1 MINYKKL
8 TAAMAA
14 GIIAIFTITG
24 CAMPWQKAA
33 DDSSSNVS
41 TVSAGN
47 LSQSG
52 ENALSLEFD
61 SEDLDSSYNESECT
75 KINLSGSGATVSGS
89 GVTVENGNITITS
102 AGSYIISGTLTDGS
116 IKVNCSEKGTV
127 RLILN
132 GASISNS
139 STAPVVVEEAKKVL
153 VTLAD
158 GTTNTI
164 TDKTRQSVDDEDF
177 SSAVYSKA
185 DLVFN
190 GNGTLNVNAGYRNGI
205 KSTDDLKVVSGT
217 FNITSNEDGI
227 IGKDLLGIKDGK
239 FTIKSGNIVITGGE
253 FDITASNDGIHCNE
267 DILISGGNLTIS
279 SGDDGVHA
287 DDNLQVD
294 GGTIDIK
301 KCCEGL
307 EGVQITLNDG
317 DISIV
322 ASDDGI
328 NAADG
333 SSSSGMGMGGFG
345 GGQNGGFGGG
355 QASSSDSSVLLTI
368 NGGNIFVNAGG
379 DGLDSNGNIVM
390 NGGNV
395 TVLGP
400 TSDGD
405 TALDFDGAFTINGGV
420 LMAFGSSGM
429 LETPTSAQNG
439 CCIVT
444 TLGTVSANSAF
455 SLMDSSGNV
464 IMSYTPTKNYASAIV
479 YSSDIKNGSTYT
491 VTAGSTTQSI
501 TVNSNVTT
509 NGVSGGFGGG
519 QNGGF
524 GGGQRGGQPGGSN
537 QQGSGSGDTGM
548 PNMPGTNSGDG
559 STGNM
564 PGGSAPDGNGSF
576 GDGQQGGNQQGGNQQ
591 GGMPGGNSG
600 NGRSN
605 SASSSTVNQV

>member
-132 GASISNS
+132 GASISSS

-190 GNGTLNVNAGYRNGI
+190 GSGTLNVNAGYRNGI

-227 IGKDLLGIKDGK
+227 IGKDFLGIKDGK
-239 FTIKSGNIVITGGE
+239 FTIKSGSDGMKSTYDTDTSKGNIVITGGE

-307 EGVQITLNDG
+307 EGVHITLNDG

-345 GGQNGGFGGG
+345 FG

-479 YSSDIKNGSTYT
+479 YSSDIKNGSTYM

-524 GGGQRGGQPGGSN
+524 GGGQRGGQPGGS
-537 QQGSGSGDTGM
+537 
-548 PNMPGTNSGDG
+548 
-559 STGNM
+559 
-564 PGGSAPDGNGSF
+564 APDGNGSF
-576 GDGQQGGNQQGGNQQ
+576 GGDQQGGKQQ

-605 SASSSTVNQV
+605 SASSSIVNQV

>member
-41 TVSAGN
+41 TASTGN

-132 GASISNS
+132 GASISSS

-190 GNGTLNVNAGYRNGI
+190 GSGTLNVNAGYRNGI

-227 IGKDLLGIKDGK
+227 IGKDFLGIKDGK
-239 FTIKSGNIVITGGE
+239 FTIKSGSDGMKSTYDTDTSKGNIVITGGE

-333 SSSSGMGMGGFG
+333 SSSSGMGGFG

-479 YSSDIKNGSTYT
+479 YSSDIKSGSTYT
-491 VTAGSTTQSI
+491 VAAGSTTQSI

-524 GGGQRGGQPGGSN
+524 GGGQRGGQPGGS
-537 QQGSGSGDTGM
+537 
-548 PNMPGTNSGDG
+548 
-559 STGNM
+559 
-564 PGGSAPDGNGSF
+564 APDGNGSF
-576 GDGQQGGNQQGGNQQ
+576 GDGQQGGKQQGGNQQ

>member
-102 AGSYIISGTLTDGS
+102 VGSYIISGTLTDGS

-132 GASISNS
+132 GASISSS

-190 GNGTLNVNAGYRNGI
+190 GSGTLNVNAGYRNGI

-239 FTIKSGNIVITGGE
+239 FTIKSGSDGMKSTYDTDTSKGNIVITGGE

-287 DDNLQVD
+287 DANLQVD

-301 KCCEGL
+301 KCYEGL
-307 EGVQITLNDG
+307 EGVHITLNDG

-333 SSSSGMGMGGFG
+333 SSSSGMGM
-345 GGQNGGFGGG
+345 GGFGGG

-455 SLMDSSGNV
+455 SLMDSSGNM

-479 YSSDIKNGSTYT
+479 YSSDIKSGSTYT

-524 GGGQRGGQPGGSN
+524 GGGQRGGQPGGS
-537 QQGSGSGDTGM
+537 
-548 PNMPGTNSGDG
+548 
-559 STGNM
+559 
-564 PGGSAPDGNGSF
+564 APDGNGSF
-576 GDGQQGGNQQGGNQQ
+576 GDGQQGGNQQ

>member
-132 GASISNS
+132 GASISSS

-190 GNGTLNVNAGYRNGI
+190 GSGTINVNAGYRNGI

-239 FTIKSGNIVITGGE
+239 FTIKSGSDGMKSTYDTDTSKGNIVITGGE
-253 FDITASNDGIHCNE
+253 FDITASNDGVHCNE

-287 DDNLQVD
+287 DANLQVD

-301 KCCEGL
+301 KCYEGL
-307 EGVQITLNDG
+307 EGVHITLNDG

-333 SSSSGMGMGGFG
+333 SSSSGMGM
-345 GGQNGGFGGG
+345 GGFGGG

-537 QQGSGSGDTGM
+537 QQG
-548 PNMPGTNSGDG
+548 
-559 STGNM
+559 GN
-564 PGGSAPDGNGSF
+564 
-576 GDGQQGGNQQGGNQQ
+576 QQGGNQQGGNQQ

>member
-132 GASISNS
+132 GASISSS

-190 GNGTLNVNAGYRNGI
+190 GSGTLNVNAGYRNGI

-239 FTIKSGNIVITGGE
+239 FTIKSGSDGMKSTYDTDTSKGNIVITGGE
-253 FDITASNDGIHCNE
+253 FDITASNDGIHCNR

-294 GGTIDIK
+294 GGTIAIK

-307 EGVQITLNDG
+307 EGLQITLNDG

-333 SSSSGMGMGGFG
+333 SSSSGMGIGGFG
-345 GGQNGGFGGG
+345 SGQT
-355 QASSSDSSVLLTI
+355 SSSDSSILLTI
-368 NGGNIFVNAGG
+368 NGGNIFVNASG

-390 NGGNV
+390 NGGKV

-405 TALDFDGAFTINGGV
+405 TALDFDGTFTINGGV

-429 LETPTSAQNG
+429 LETPTTAQNG

-444 TLGTVSANSAF
+444 TLGAVSANSAF
-455 SLMDSSGNV
+455 SLTDSSGNV
-464 IMSYTPTKNYASAIV
+464 IMSYIPTKNYASAIV
-479 YSSDIKNGSTYT
+479 YSSDIKSGSTYT

-524 GGGQRGGQPGGSN
+524 GGGQRGGQPGGS
-537 QQGSGSGDTGM
+537 
-548 PNMPGTNSGDG
+548 
-559 STGNM
+559 
-564 PGGSAPDGNGSF
+564 APDGNGSF
-576 GDGQQGGNQQGGNQQ
+576 GDGQQGGKQQGGNQQ

>member
-41 TVSAGN
+41 TFSAGI

-61 SEDLDSSYNESECT
+61 SEDLDSSYNESKCT

-132 GASISNS
+132 GASISSS

-239 FTIKSGNIVITGGE
+239 FTIKSGSDGMKSTYDTDTSKGNIVITGGE

-333 SSSSGMGMGGFG
+333 SSSSGMGM
-345 GGQNGGFGGG
+345 GGFGGG

-524 GGGQRGGQPGGSN
+524 GGGQRGGQPGGS
-537 QQGSGSGDTGM
+537 
-548 PNMPGTNSGDG
+548 
-559 STGNM
+559 
-564 PGGSAPDGNGSF
+564 APDGNGSF
-576 GDGQQGGNQQGGNQQ
+576 GDGQQGGNQQ

-605 SASSSTVNQV
+605 SASSSTANQV

>member
-132 GASISNS
+132 GASISSS
-139 STAPVVVEEAKKVL
+139 STAPVVVEETKKVL

-190 GNGTLNVNAGYRNGI
+190 GSGTLNVNAGYRNGI

-239 FTIKSGNIVITGGE
+239 FTIKSGSDGMKSTYDTDTSKGNIVITGGE

-287 DDNLQVD
+287 DANLQVD

-301 KCCEGL
+301 KCYEGL
-307 EGVQITLNDG
+307 EGVHITLNDG

-333 SSSSGMGMGGFG
+333 SSSSGMGM
-345 GGQNGGFGGG
+345 GGFGGG

-524 GGGQRGGQPGGSN
+524 GGGQRGGQPGGS
-537 QQGSGSGDTGM
+537 
-548 PNMPGTNSGDG
+548 
-559 STGNM
+559 
-564 PGGSAPDGNGSF
+564 APDGNGSF
-576 GDGQQGGNQQGGNQQ
+576 GDGQQGGNQQ

>member
-41 TVSAGN
+41 TFSAGI

-61 SEDLDSSYNESECT
+61 SEDLDSSYNESKCT

-132 GASISNS
+132 GASISSS

-239 FTIKSGNIVITGGE
+239 FTIKSGSDGMKSTYDTDTSKGNIVITGGE

-307 EGVQITLNDG
+307 EGVHITLNDG

-333 SSSSGMGMGGFG
+333 SSSSGMGM
-345 GGQNGGFGGG
+345 GGFGGG

-395 TVLGP
+395 TVIGP

-524 GGGQRGGQPGGSN
+524 GGGQRGGQPGGS
-537 QQGSGSGDTGM
+537 
-548 PNMPGTNSGDG
+548 
-559 STGNM
+559 
-564 PGGSAPDGNGSF
+564 APDGNGSF
-576 GDGQQGGNQQGGNQQ
+576 GGDQQGGKQQ

-605 SASSSTVNQV
+605 SASSSTANQV

>member
-132 GASISNS
+132 GASISSS
-139 STAPVVVEEAKKVL
+139 STAPVVVEETKKVL

-190 GNGTLNVNAGYRNGI
+190 GSGTLNVNAGYRNGI

-239 FTIKSGNIVITGGE
+239 FTIKSGSDGMKSTYDTDTSKGNIVITGGE

-287 DDNLQVD
+287 DANLQVD

-301 KCCEGL
+301 KCYEGL
-307 EGVQITLNDG
+307 EGVHITLNDG

-333 SSSSGMGMGGFG
+333 SSSSGMGM
-345 GGQNGGFGGG
+345 GGFGGG

-405 TALDFDGAFTINGGV
+405 TALDFDGTFTINGGV

-429 LETPTSAQNG
+429 LETPTTAQNG

-455 SLMDSSGNV
+455 SLTDSSGNV
-464 IMSYTPTKNYASAIV
+464 IMSYIPTKNYASAIV
-479 YSSDIKNGSTYT
+479 YSSDIKSGSTYT

-524 GGGQRGGQPGGSN
+524 GGGQRGGQPGGS
-537 QQGSGSGDTGM
+537 
-548 PNMPGTNSGDG
+548 
-559 STGNM
+559 
-564 PGGSAPDGNGSF
+564 APDGNGSF
-576 GDGQQGGNQQGGNQQ
+576 GDGQQGGNQQ

>member
-132 GASISNS
+132 GASISSS
-139 STAPVVVEEAKKVL
+139 STAPVVVKEAKKVL

-158 GTTNTI
+158 GTTNII

-190 GNGTLNVNAGYRNGI
+190 GSGTLNVNAGYRNGI

-227 IGKDLLGIKDGK
+227 IVKDLLGIKDGK
-239 FTIKSGNIVITGGE
+239 FTIKSGSDGMKSTYATDTSKGNIVITGGE
-253 FDITASNDGIHCNE
+253 FDITASNDGVHCNG

-279 SGDDGVHA
+279 SGDDGIHA

-333 SSSSGMGMGGFG
+333 SSSSGMGM
-345 GGQNGGFGGG
+345 GGFGGG

-444 TLGTVSANSAF
+444 TLGTVSANSEF

-524 GGGQRGGQPGGSN
+524 GGGQRGGQPGGS
-537 QQGSGSGDTGM
+537 
-548 PNMPGTNSGDG
+548 
-559 STGNM
+559 
-564 PGGSAPDGNGSF
+564 APDGNGSF
-576 GDGQQGGNQQGGNQQ
+576 GDGQQGGKQQGGNQQ

-605 SASSSTVNQV
+605 SASSSTANQV

>member
-132 GASISNS
+132 GASISSS

-153 VTLAD
+153 VTLSD

-190 GNGTLNVNAGYRNGI
+190 GSGTLNVNAGYRNGI

-239 FTIKSGNIVITGGE
+239 FTIKSGSDGMKSTYDTDTSKGNIVITGGE
-253 FDITASNDGIHCNE
+253 FDIMASNDGIHCNE

-287 DDNLQVD
+287 DAALQVD
-294 GGTIDIK
+294 GGTIAIK
-301 KCCEGL
+301 KC
-307 EGVQITLNDG
+307 
-317 DISIV
+317 
-322 ASDDGI
+322 
-328 NAADG
+328 
-333 SSSSGMGMGGFG
+333 
-345 GGQNGGFGGG
+345 
-355 QASSSDSSVLLTI
+355 
-368 NGGNIFVNAGG
+368 
-379 DGLDSNGNIVM
+379 
-390 NGGNV
+390 
-395 TVLGP
+395 
-400 TSDGD
+400 
-405 TALDFDGAFTINGGV
+405 
-420 LMAFGSSGM
+420 
-429 LETPTSAQNG
+429 
-439 CCIVT
+439 
-444 TLGTVSANSAF
+444 
-455 SLMDSSGNV
+455 
-464 IMSYTPTKNYASAIV
+464 
-479 YSSDIKNGSTYT
+479 
-491 VTAGSTTQSI
+491 
-501 TVNSNVTT
+501 
-509 NGVSGGFGGG
+509 
-519 QNGGF
+519 
-524 GGGQRGGQPGGSN
+524 
-537 QQGSGSGDTGM
+537 
-548 PNMPGTNSGDG
+548 
-559 STGNM
+559 
-564 PGGSAPDGNGSF
+564 
-576 GDGQQGGNQQGGNQQ
+576 
-591 GGMPGGNSG
+591 
-600 NGRSN
+600 
-605 SASSSTVNQV
+605 

>member
-132 GASISNS
+132 GASISSS
-139 STAPVVVEEAKKVL
+139 STAPVVVEETKKVL

-190 GNGTLNVNAGYRNGI
+190 GSGTLNVNAGYRNGI

-239 FTIKSGNIVITGGE
+239 FTIKSGSDGMKSTYDTDTSKGNIVITGGE

-287 DDNLQVD
+287 DANLQVD

-301 KCCEGL
+301 KCYEGL
-307 EGVQITLNDG
+307 EGVHITLNDG

-333 SSSSGMGMGGFG
+333 SSSSGMGM
-345 GGQNGGFGGG
+345 GGFGGG

-405 TALDFDGAFTINGGV
+405 TALDFDGTFTINGGV

-429 LETPTSAQNG
+429 LETPTTAQNG

-455 SLMDSSGNV
+455 SLTDSSGNV
-464 IMSYTPTKNYASAIV
+464 IMSYIPTKNYASAIV
-479 YSSDIKNGSTYT
+479 YSSDIKSGSTYT

-524 GGGQRGGQPGGSN
+524 GGGQRGGQPGGS
-537 QQGSGSGDTGM
+537 
-548 PNMPGTNSGDG
+548 
-559 STGNM
+559 
-564 PGGSAPDGNGSF
+564 APDGNGSF
-576 GDGQQGGNQQGGNQQ
+576 GGGQQGGNQQ

>member
-132 GASISNS
+132 GASISSS

-190 GNGTLNVNAGYRNGI
+190 GSGTLNVNAGYRNGI

-239 FTIKSGNIVITGGE
+239 FTIKSGSDGMKSTYDTDTSKGNIVITGGE
-253 FDITASNDGIHCNE
+253 FDITASNDGVHCNE

-333 SSSSGMGMGGFG
+333 SSSSGMGIGGFG
-345 GGQNGGFGGG
+345 GGQT
-355 QASSSDSSVLLTI
+355 SSSDSSILLTI
-368 NGGNIFVNAGG
+368 NGGNIFVNASG

-405 TALDFDGAFTINGGV
+405 TALDFDGTFTINGGV

-479 YSSDIKNGSTYT
+479 YSSDIKSGSTYT

-524 GGGQRGGQPGGSN
+524 GGGQRGRQPGGSN
-537 QQGSGSGDTGM
+537 QQG
-548 PNMPGTNSGDG
+548 
-559 STGNM
+559 GN
-564 PGGSAPDGNGSF
+564 
-576 GDGQQGGNQQGGNQQ
+576 QQGGNQQGGNQQ

-605 SASSSTVNQV
+605 SVSSSTVNQV

>member
-24 CAMPWQKAA
+24 CAMPWQKAV

-102 AGSYIISGTLTDGS
+102 VGSYIISGTLTDGS

-132 GASISNS
+132 GASISSS

-190 GNGTLNVNAGYRNGI
+190 GSGTLNVNAGYRNGI

-239 FTIKSGNIVITGGE
+239 FTIKSGSDGMKSTYDTDTSKGNIVITGGE
-253 FDITASNDGIHCNE
+253 FDITASNDGVHCNG

-294 GGTIDIK
+294 GGTIAIK

-307 EGVQITLNDG
+307 EGVQITLNNG

-333 SSSSGMGMGGFG
+333 SSSSGMGIGGFG
-345 GGQNGGFGGG
+345 GGQT
-355 QASSSDSSVLLTI
+355 SSSDSSVLLTI
-368 NGGNIFVNAGG
+368 NGGNIFVNASG

-405 TALDFDGAFTINGGV
+405 TALDFDGTFTINGGV

-429 LETPTSAQNG
+429 LETPTTAQNG

-444 TLGTVSANSAF
+444 TLGTVSANSEF

-464 IMSYTPTKNYASAIV
+464 IMSYTPTKNYASVIV

-524 GGGQRGGQPGGSN
+524 GGGQRGGQPGGS
-537 QQGSGSGDTGM
+537 
-548 PNMPGTNSGDG
+548 
-559 STGNM
+559 
-564 PGGSAPDGNGSF
+564 APDGNGSF
-576 GDGQQGGNQQGGNQQ
+576 GDGQQGGNPQGGNQQGGKQQ

-605 SASSSTVNQV
+605 SASSSTANQV

>member
-132 GASISNS
+132 GASISSS
-139 STAPVVVEEAKKVL
+139 STAPVVVEETKKVL

-190 GNGTLNVNAGYRNGI
+190 GSGTLNVNAGYRNGI

-239 FTIKSGNIVITGGE
+239 FTIKSGSDGMKSTYDTDTSKGNIVITGGE

-287 DDNLQVD
+287 DANLQVD

-301 KCCEGL
+301 KCYEGL
-307 EGVQITLNDG
+307 EGVHITLNDG

-333 SSSSGMGMGGFG
+333 SSSSGMGM
-345 GGQNGGFGGG
+345 GGFGGG

-501 TVNSNVTT
+501 TVNSNATT

-524 GGGQRGGQPGGSN
+524 GGGQRGGQPGGS
-537 QQGSGSGDTGM
+537 
-548 PNMPGTNSGDG
+548 
-559 STGNM
+559 
-564 PGGSAPDGNGSF
+564 APDGNGSF
-576 GDGQQGGNQQGGNQQ
+576 GDGQQGGNQQ

>member
-24 CAMPWQKAA
+24 CAIPWQKAA

-41 TVSAGN
+41 TASAGN

-132 GASISNS
+132 GASISSS

-190 GNGTLNVNAGYRNGI
+190 GSGTLNVNAGYRNGI

-227 IGKDLLGIKDGK
+227 IGKDFLGIKDGK
-239 FTIKSGNIVITGGE
+239 FTIKSGSDGMKSTYDTDTSKGNIVITGGE

-345 GGQNGGFGGG
+345 GGQTQRSGPRRGENLRVRLNITFEEAAFGCEKEINVGRVEQCPDCKGTGCAPGTTPEVCPDCKGTGSVRTTQRTPFGMVQTSGACKKCGGRGKIIHQPCPRCGGRGAVRKNQTIKVKIPAGIDDG
-355 QASSSDSSVLLTI
+355 QTLNLR
-368 NGGNIFVNAGG
+368 GKGNAGLDGGPAG
-379 DGLDSNGNIVM
+379 DLLI
-390 NGGNV
+390 
-395 TVLGP
+395 
-400 TSDGD
+400 
-405 TALDFDGAFTINGGV
+405 
-420 LMAFGSSGM
+420 
-429 LETPTSAQNG
+429 
-439 CCIVT
+439 
-444 TLGTVSANSAF
+444 
-455 SLMDSSGNV
+455 
-464 IMSYTPTKNYASAIV
+464 
-479 YSSDIKNGSTYT
+479 
-491 VTAGSTTQSI
+491 
-501 TVNSNVTT
+501 
-509 NGVSGGFGGG
+509 NGVSTK
-519 QNGGF
+519 QYRDRDWDAYRNN
-524 GGGQRGGQPGGSN
+524 RK
-537 QQGSGSGDTGM
+537 
-548 PNMPGTNSGDG
+548 
-559 STGNM
+559 
-564 PGGSAPDGNGSF
+564 
-576 GDGQQGGNQQGGNQQ
+576 
-591 GGMPGGNSG
+591 SG
-600 NGRSN
+600 NE
-605 SASSSTVNQV
+605 

>member
-24 CAMPWQKAA
+24 CEMPWQKAA

-89 GVTVENGNITITS
+89 GVTVENENITITS

-132 GASISNS
+132 GASISSS

-190 GNGTLNVNAGYRNGI
+190 GSGILNVNAGYRNGI

-227 IGKDLLGIKDGK
+227 IGKDFLGIKDGK
-239 FTIKSGNIVITGGE
+239 FTIKSGSDGMKSTYDTDTSKGNIVITGGE
-253 FDITASNDGIHCNE
+253 FDITASNDGIHCNG

-429 LETPTSAQNG
+429 LETPTSA
-439 CCIVT
+439 
-444 TLGTVSANSAF
+444 
-455 SLMDSSGNV
+455 
-464 IMSYTPTKNYASAIV
+464 
-479 YSSDIKNGSTYT
+479 
-491 VTAGSTTQSI
+491 
-501 TVNSNVTT
+501 
-509 NGVSGGFGGG
+509 
-519 QNGGF
+519 
-524 GGGQRGGQPGGSN
+524 
-537 QQGSGSGDTGM
+537 
-548 PNMPGTNSGDG
+548 
-559 STGNM
+559 
-564 PGGSAPDGNGSF
+564 
-576 GDGQQGGNQQGGNQQ
+576 
-591 GGMPGGNSG
+591 
-600 NGRSN
+600 
-605 SASSSTVNQV
+605 

>member
-14 GIIAIFTITG
+14 GIIAIFAITG

-33 DDSSSNVS
+33 DNSSSNVS

-132 GASISNS
+132 GASISSS

-190 GNGTLNVNAGYRNGI
+190 GSGTLNVNAGYRNGI

-227 IGKDLLGIKDGK
+227 IGKDFLGIKDGK
-239 FTIKSGNIVITGGE
+239 FTIKSGSDGMKSTYDTDTSKGNIVITGGE

-279 SGDDGVHA
+279 SGDDSVHA

-333 SSSSGMGMGGFG
+333 SSSSGMGM
-345 GGQNGGFGGG
+345 GGFGGG

-524 GGGQRGGQPGGSN
+524 GGGQRGGQPGGS
-537 QQGSGSGDTGM
+537 
-548 PNMPGTNSGDG
+548 
-559 STGNM
+559 
-564 PGGSAPDGNGSF
+564 APDGNGSF

-605 SASSSTVNQV
+605 SASSSTANQV

>member
-102 AGSYIISGTLTDGS
+102 VGSYIISGTLTDGS

-132 GASISNS
+132 GASISSS
-139 STAPVVVEEAKKVL
+139 STAPVVVEETKKVL

-190 GNGTLNVNAGYRNGI
+190 GSGTLNVNAGYRNGI

-239 FTIKSGNIVITGGE
+239 FTIKSGSDGMKSTYDTDTSKGNIVITGGE

-345 GGQNGGFGGG
+345 GGQ
-355 QASSSDSSVLLTI
+355 ASSSESSVLLTI

-455 SLMDSSGNV
+455 SLMDSLGNV

-509 NGVSGGFGGG
+509 NGVSGGFGGA

-524 GGGQRGGQPGGSN
+524 GGGQRGGQPGGS
-537 QQGSGSGDTGM
+537 
-548 PNMPGTNSGDG
+548 
-559 STGNM
+559 
-564 PGGSAPDGNGSF
+564 APDGNGSF
-576 GDGQQGGNQQGGNQQ
+576 GDGQQGGNQQ

>member
-132 GASISNS
+132 GASISSS
-139 STAPVVVEEAKKVL
+139 STAPVVVKEAKKVL

-158 GTTNTI
+158 GTTNII

-190 GNGTLNVNAGYRNGI
+190 GSGTLNVNAGYRNGI

-227 IGKDLLGIKDGK
+227 IVKDLLGIKDGK
-239 FTIKSGNIVITGGE
+239 FTIKSGSDGMKSTYATDTSKGNIVITGGE
-253 FDITASNDGIHCNE
+253 FDITASNDGVHCNG

-279 SGDDGVHA
+279 SGDDGIHA

-333 SSSSGMGMGGFG
+333 SSSSGMGM
-345 GGQNGGFGGG
+345 GGFGGG

-405 TALDFDGAFTINGGV
+405 TALDFDGAFTINGVV

-444 TLGTVSANSAF
+444 TLGTVSANSEF

-524 GGGQRGGQPGGSN
+524 GGGQRGGQPGGS
-537 QQGSGSGDTGM
+537 
-548 PNMPGTNSGDG
+548 
-559 STGNM
+559 
-564 PGGSAPDGNGSF
+564 APDGNGSF
-576 GDGQQGGNQQGGNQQ
+576 GDGQQGGKQQGGNQQ

-605 SASSSTVNQV
+605 SASSSTANQV

>member
-132 GASISNS
+132 GASISSS

-177 SSAVYSKA
+177 SAAVYSKA

-227 IGKDLLGIKDGK
+227 IGKDFLGIKDGK
-239 FTIKSGNIVITGGE
+239 FTIKSGSDGMKSTYDTDTSKGNIVITGGE
-253 FDITASNDGIHCNE
+253 FDITDSNDGVQAENILSVSGGTFNIVTGDASSLSDSTKGLKAGNNIYITGGLYTLDCEDDGVHCNG

-294 GGTIDIK
+294 GSTIDIK

-333 SSSSGMGMGGFG
+333 SSSSGMGIGGFG

-355 QASSSDSSVLLTI
+355 QASSSDSSILLTI
-368 NGGNIFVNAGG
+368 NGGNIFVNASG

-491 VTAGSTTQSI
+491 VTAGSTTKPSL
-501 TVNSNVTT
+501 S
-509 NGVSGGFGGG
+509 
-519 QNGGF
+519 
-524 GGGQRGGQPGGSN
+524 R
-537 QQGSGSGDTGM
+537 
-548 PNMPGTNSGDG
+548 
-559 STGNM
+559 
-564 PGGSAPDGNGSF
+564 
-576 GDGQQGGNQQGGNQQ
+576 
-591 GGMPGGNSG
+591 
-600 NGRSN
+600 
-605 SASSSTVNQV
+605 

>member
-102 AGSYIISGTLTDGS
+102 VGSYIISGTLTDGS

-132 GASISNS
+132 GASISSS

-190 GNGTLNVNAGYRNGI
+190 GSGTLNVNAGYRNGI

-239 FTIKSGNIVITGGE
+239 FTIKSGSDGMKSTYDTDTSKGNIVITGGE
-253 FDITASNDGIHCNE
+253 FDITASNDGVHCNR

-287 DDNLQVD
+287 DANLQVD

-301 KCCEGL
+301 KCYEGL
-307 EGVQITLNDG
+307 EGVHITLNDG

-345 GGQNGGFGGG
+345 GGQ
-355 QASSSDSSVLLTI
+355 ASSSDSSVLLTI
-368 NGGNIFVNAGG
+368 NGGNIFVNASG

-405 TALDFDGAFTINGGV
+405 TALDFDGTFTINGGV

-429 LETPTSAQNG
+429 LETPTTAQNG
-439 CCIVT
+439 FCIVK
-444 TLGTVSANSAF
+444 TLGAVSANSAF
-455 SLMDSSGNV
+455 SLTDSSGNV
-464 IMSYTPTKNYASAIV
+464 IMSYIPTKNYASAIV
-479 YSSDIKNGSTYT
+479 YSSDIKSGSTYT

-524 GGGQRGGQPGGSN
+524 GGGQRGGQPGGS
-537 QQGSGSGDTGM
+537 
-548 PNMPGTNSGDG
+548 
-559 STGNM
+559 
-564 PGGSAPDGNGSF
+564 APDGNGSF
-576 GDGQQGGNQQGGNQQ
+576 GDGQQGGNQQ

-605 SASSSTVNQV
+605 SVSSSTVNQV

>member
-132 GASISNS
+132 GASISSS

-190 GNGTLNVNAGYRNGI
+190 GSGTLNVNAGYRNGI

-239 FTIKSGNIVITGGE
+239 FTIKSGSDGMKSTYDTDTSKGNIVITGGE
-253 FDITASNDGIHCNE
+253 FDITASNDGVHCNE

-333 SSSSGMGMGGFG
+333 SSSSGMGIGGFG
-345 GGQNGGFGGG
+345 GGQT
-355 QASSSDSSVLLTI
+355 SSSDSSILLTI
-368 NGGNIFVNAGG
+368 NGGNIFVNASG

-405 TALDFDGAFTINGGV
+405 TALDFDGTFTINGGV

-479 YSSDIKNGSTYT
+479 YSSDIKSGSTYT

-524 GGGQRGGQPGGSN
+524 GGGQRGGQPGGS
-537 QQGSGSGDTGM
+537 
-548 PNMPGTNSGDG
+548 
-559 STGNM
+559 
-564 PGGSAPDGNGSF
+564 APDGNGSF
-576 GDGQQGGNQQGGNQQ
+576 GDGQQGGKQQGGNQQ

>member
-132 GASISNS
+132 GASISSS

-190 GNGTLNVNAGYRNGI
+190 GSGTLNVNAGYRNGI

-239 FTIKSGNIVITGGE
+239 FTIKSGSDGMKSTYDTDTSKGNIVITGGE

-333 SSSSGMGMGGFG
+333 SSSSGMGM
-345 GGQNGGFGGG
+345 GGFGGG

-509 NGVSGGFGGG
+509 KGVSGGFGGG

-524 GGGQRGGQPGGSN
+524 GGGQRGGQPGGS
-537 QQGSGSGDTGM
+537 
-548 PNMPGTNSGDG
+548 
-559 STGNM
+559 
-564 PGGSAPDGNGSF
+564 APDGNVSF

>member
-41 TVSAGN
+41 TASTGN

-132 GASISNS
+132 GASISSS

-190 GNGTLNVNAGYRNGI
+190 GSGTLNVNAGYRNGI

-239 FTIKSGNIVITGGE
+239 FTIKSGSDGMKSTYDTDTSKGNIVITGGG

-307 EGVQITLNDG
+307 EGVHITLNDG

-333 SSSSGMGMGGFG
+333 SSSSGMGM
-345 GGQNGGFGGG
+345 GGFGGG

-395 TVLGP
+395 TVIGP

-524 GGGQRGGQPGGSN
+524 GGGQRGGQPGGS
-537 QQGSGSGDTGM
+537 
-548 PNMPGTNSGDG
+548 
-559 STGNM
+559 
-564 PGGSAPDGNGSF
+564 APDGNGSF
-576 GDGQQGGNQQGGNQQ
+576 GDGQQGGKQQ

-605 SASSSTVNQV
+605 SASSSTANQV

>member
-132 GASISNS
+132 GASISSS

-190 GNGTLNVNAGYRNGI
+190 GSGTLNVNAGYRNGI

-239 FTIKSGNIVITGGE
+239 FTIKSGSDGMKSTYDTDTSKGNIVITGGE
-253 FDITASNDGIHCNE
+253 FDITASNDGVHCNE

-294 GGTIDIK
+294 GGTIAIK

-307 EGVQITLNDG
+307 EGVQITLNNG

-333 SSSSGMGMGGFG
+333 SSSSGMGM
-345 GGQNGGFGGG
+345 GGFGGG

-420 LMAFGSSGM
+420 LMAFVSSGM

-524 GGGQRGGQPGGSN
+524 GGGQRGGQPGGS
-537 QQGSGSGDTGM
+537 
-548 PNMPGTNSGDG
+548 
-559 STGNM
+559 
-564 PGGSAPDGNGSF
+564 APDGNGSF
-576 GDGQQGGNQQGGNQQ
+576 GDGQQGGNQQ

>member
-47 LSQSG
+47 PSQSG

-132 GASISNS
+132 GASISSS

-153 VTLAD
+153 VTLAN

-190 GNGTLNVNAGYRNGI
+190 GSGTLNVNAGYRNGI

-227 IGKDLLGIKDGK
+227 IGKDFLGIKDGK
-239 FTIKSGNIVITGGE
+239 FTIKSGSDGMKSTDTDTSKGNIVITGGE
-253 FDITASNDGIHCNE
+253 FDITASNDGVHGNG

-307 EGVQITLNDG
+307 EGVQIILNDG

-368 NGGNIFVNAGG
+368 NGGNIFVNASG

-524 GGGQRGGQPGGSN
+524 GGGQRGGQPGGS
-537 QQGSGSGDTGM
+537 
-548 PNMPGTNSGDG
+548 
-559 STGNM
+559 
-564 PGGSAPDGNGSF
+564 APDGNGSF
-576 GDGQQGGNQQGGNQQ
+576 GDGQQGGNQQGGKQQ
-591 GGMPGGNSG
+591 GEMPGGNSG
-600 NGRSN
+600 NGHSN
-605 SASSSTVNQV
+605 SASSSTVNQA

>member
-8 TAAMAA
+8 AAAMAA
-14 GIIAIFTITG
+14 GTIAIFTITV

-33 DDSSSNVS
+33 DNSSSNVS

-89 GVTVENGNITITS
+89 GVTVENGNITITF
-102 AGSYIISGTLTDGS
+102 AGNYIISGTLTDGS

-132 GASISNS
+132 GASISSS
-139 STAPVVVEEAKKVL
+139 STVPVVVEDAKKVL

-158 GTTNTI
+158 GTTNSI

-177 SSAVYSKA
+177 SAAVYSKT

-190 GNGTLNVNAGYRNGI
+190 GSGTLNVNAGYRNGI

-239 FTIKSGNIVITGGE
+239 FTIKSGSDGMKSTCDTDTSKGNIVITGGLYTLDCE
-253 FDITASNDGIHCNE
+253 DDGVHSSG

-287 DDNLQVD
+287 DDTLQVD

-301 KCCEGL
+301 KCYEGL
-307 EGVQITLNDG
+307 EGVYITLNDG

-328 NAADG
+328 NASDG

-345 GGQNGGFGGG
+345 GGQT
-355 QASSSDSSVLLTI
+355 SSSDSSILLTI
-368 NGGNIFVNAGG
+368 NGGNIFVNASG

-405 TALDFDGAFTINGGV
+405 TALDFDGTFTINGGV

-429 LETPTSAQNG
+429 LETPTTAQNG

-444 TLGTVSANSAF
+444 TLGNVSANSAF
-455 SLMDSSGNV
+455 SLTDSSGNV

-479 YSSDIKNGSTYT
+479 YSSDIKSGSTYT

-501 TVNSNVTT
+501 TVDSNVTT
-509 NGVSGGFGGG
+509 NGVGGGFGGG

-524 GGGQRGGQPGGSN
+524 GGGQRGEQPGKSN
-537 QQGSGSGDTGM
+537 R
-548 PNMPGTNSGDG
+548 
-559 STGNM
+559 
-564 PGGSAPDGNGSF
+564 
-576 GDGQQGGNQQGGNQQ
+576 QGGNQQ

-600 NGRSN
+600 NGHSN

>member
-41 TVSAGN
+41 AVSAGN

-132 GASISNS
+132 GASISSS

-190 GNGTLNVNAGYRNGI
+190 GSGTLNVNAGYRNGI

-239 FTIKSGNIVITGGE
+239 FTIKSGSDGMKSTYDTDTSKGNIVITGGE

-333 SSSSGMGMGGFG
+333 SSSSGMGIGGFG
-345 GGQNGGFGGG
+345 GGQT
-355 QASSSDSSVLLTI
+355 SSSDSSISLTI
-368 NGGNIFVNAGG
+368 NGGNIFVNASG

-405 TALDFDGAFTINGGV
+405 TALDFDGTFTINGGV

-429 LETPTSAQNG
+429 LETPTTAQNG

-524 GGGQRGGQPGGSN
+524 GGGQRGGQPGGS
-537 QQGSGSGDTGM
+537 
-548 PNMPGTNSGDG
+548 
-559 STGNM
+559 
-564 PGGSAPDGNGSF
+564 APDGNGSF
-576 GDGQQGGNQQGGNQQ
+576 GGGQQGGNQQ

-605 SASSSTVNQV
+605 SVSSSTVNQV

>member
-132 GASISNS
+132 GASISS
-139 STAPVVVEEAKKVL
+139 SITAPVVVEEAKKVL

-190 GNGTLNVNAGYRNGI
+190 GSGTLNVNAGYRNGI

-239 FTIKSGNIVITGGE
+239 FTIKSGSDGMKSTYDTDTSKGNIVITGGE
-253 FDITASNDGIHCNE
+253 FDITASN
-267 DILISGGNLTIS
+267 
-279 SGDDGVHA
+279 DGVHA

-301 KCCEGL
+301 KCYEGL
-307 EGVQITLNDG
+307 EGVHITLNDG

-355 QASSSDSSVLLTI
+355 QVSSSDSSVLLTI

-429 LETPTSAQNG
+429 LETPT
-439 CCIVT
+439 
-444 TLGTVSANSAF
+444 
-455 SLMDSSGNV
+455 
-464 IMSYTPTKNYASAIV
+464 
-479 YSSDIKNGSTYT
+479 
-491 VTAGSTTQSI
+491 
-501 TVNSNVTT
+501 
-509 NGVSGGFGGG
+509 
-519 QNGGF
+519 
-524 GGGQRGGQPGGSN
+524 
-537 QQGSGSGDTGM
+537 
-548 PNMPGTNSGDG
+548 
-559 STGNM
+559 
-564 PGGSAPDGNGSF
+564 
-576 GDGQQGGNQQGGNQQ
+576 
-591 GGMPGGNSG
+591 
-600 NGRSN
+600 
-605 SASSSTVNQV
+605 

>member
-102 AGSYIISGTLTDGS
+102 VGSYIISGTLTDGS

-132 GASISNS
+132 GASISSS
-139 STAPVVVEEAKKVL
+139 STAPVVVEETKKVL

-190 GNGTLNVNAGYRNGI
+190 GSGTLNVNAGYRNGI

-239 FTIKSGNIVITGGE
+239 FTIKSGSDGMKSTYDTDTSKGNIVITGGE
-253 FDITASNDGIHCNE
+253 FDITASNDGIHCNR

-333 SSSSGMGMGGFG
+333 SSSSGMGM
-345 GGQNGGFGGG
+345 GGFGGG

-455 SLMDSSGNV
+455 SLTDSSGNM

-479 YSSDIKNGSTYT
+479 YSSDIKSGSTYT

-524 GGGQRGGQPGGSN
+524 GGGQRGGQPGGS
-537 QQGSGSGDTGM
+537 
-548 PNMPGTNSGDG
+548 
-559 STGNM
+559 
-564 PGGSAPDGNGSF
+564 APDGNGSF
-576 GDGQQGGNQQGGNQQ
+576 GDGQQGGNQQ

>member
-132 GASISNS
+132 GASISSS

-190 GNGTLNVNAGYRNGI
+190 GSGTLNVNAGYRNGI

-239 FTIKSGNIVITGGE
+239 FTIKSGSDGMKSTYDTDTSKGNIVITGGE
-253 FDITASNDGIHCNE
+253 FDITASNDGVHCNR

-333 SSSSGMGMGGFG
+333 SSSSGMGIGGFG
-345 GGQNGGFGGG
+345 GGQT
-355 QASSSDSSVLLTI
+355 SSSDSSILLTI

-501 TVNSNVTT
+501 TVNSNITT

-537 QQGSGSGDTGM
+537 QQG
-548 PNMPGTNSGDG
+548 
-559 STGNM
+559 GN
-564 PGGSAPDGNGSF
+564 
-576 GDGQQGGNQQGGNQQ
+576 QQGGNQQGGNQQ

>member
-132 GASISNS
+132 GASISSS

-177 SSAVYSKA
+177 SAAVYSKA

-227 IGKDLLGIKDGK
+227 IGKDFLGVKDGK
-239 FTIKSGNIVITGGE
+239 FTIKSGSDGMKSTYDTDTSKGNIVITGGE

-333 SSSSGMGMGGFG
+333 SSSSGMGIGGFG
-345 GGQNGGFGGG
+345 GGQT
-355 QASSSDSSVLLTI
+355 SSSDSSILLTI
-368 NGGNIFVNAGG
+368 NGGNIFVNASG

-405 TALDFDGAFTINGGV
+405 TALDFDGTFTINGGV

-479 YSSDIKNGSTYT
+479 YSSDIKSGSTYT

-524 GGGQRGGQPGGSN
+524 GGGQRGGQPGGS
-537 QQGSGSGDTGM
+537 
-548 PNMPGTNSGDG
+548 
-559 STGNM
+559 
-564 PGGSAPDGNGSF
+564 APDGNGSF
-576 GDGQQGGNQQGGNQQ
+576 GGGQQGGNQQ

-605 SASSSTVNQV
+605 SVSSSTVNQV

>member
-102 AGSYIISGTLTDGS
+102 VGSYIISGTLTDGS

-132 GASISNS
+132 GASISSS

-190 GNGTLNVNAGYRNGI
+190 GSGTLNVNAGYRNGI

-239 FTIKSGNIVITGGE
+239 FTIKSGSDGMKSTYDTDTSKGNIVITGGE

-294 GGTIDIK
+294 GSTIDIK
-301 KCCEGL
+301 KCCEGV

-333 SSSSGMGMGGFG
+333 SSSSGMGM
-345 GGQNGGFGGG
+345 GGFGGG

-524 GGGQRGGQPGGSN
+524 GGGQRGGQPGGS
-537 QQGSGSGDTGM
+537 
-548 PNMPGTNSGDG
+548 
-559 STGNM
+559 
-564 PGGSAPDGNGSF
+564 APDGNGSF
-576 GDGQQGGNQQGGNQQ
+576 GDGQQGGNQQ